1 MTRCLRDQ
9 GEGLSSPLLC
19 RAWGGPPGVAKYYSL
34 TTGQGRQESQQ
45 MRLAHLDTFIL
56 QHPLVNEI
64 HCKLRYDVKWSDSFL
79 PVHTRYGYVS

>member
-1 MTRCLRDQ
+1 
-9 GEGLSSPLLC
+9 
-19 RAWGGPPGVAKYYSL
+19 
-34 TTGQGRQESQQ
+34 